1 MNNTAVDEIKDKLQ
15 IEDLVS
21 QYVQLKKVGRSLKGL
36 CPFHS
41 EKTPSFI
48 VSPERGIAYCF
59 GCHKGGDVFRFIQE
73 MEGVDFP
80 DALKIL
86 AERTGVKLESH
97 KFEKIVPKD
106 QKDLLIEIH
115 EKVTRFYEENLWN
128 TENGLKVLDY
138 LHKRALTDE
147 SIKLFRVGYSP
158 DSYDQTYT
166 HLMKEGFTKKMLVAA
181 GIALSQETTLE
192 KIYDRFRGRLMF
204 PVLDGLGRV
213 VAFGGRA
220 LSKEQE
226 PKYLNSPETAVY
238 HKSNVLYGFSHAK
251 PAMKHS
257 GEVMMV
263 EGYMDLIASFQAGVK
278 NVVATSGTAMTV
290 KHLRLVKPFVKTL
303 LLCFDMD
310 LAGQEAGKRA
320 FELAQDFDFN
330 VKVVAI
336 PEGKDAADY
345 AKNHPEKLQEVVKAA
360 LPYGDYFYAKLLN
373 TFGTDNF
380 SAKKKILQEFLPFFN
395 MLKSNIEKDQYI
407 RRLAR
412 DLDLKESQIYD
423 EIKNIKLPDYHPAR
437 MRGSLDEPVQA
448 KKYRA
453 DELII
458 GMLLNFPRMVK
469 VLNDKMAEDLFLE
482 PLKPIYKAI
491 VDQYND
497 HRVEAG
503 IDLKMVLPAELQET
517 SGLLSL
523 YVSEHYGEIGEVA
536 VEKEMNALIDKI
548 RKTAL
553 SARRKNL
560 EKLIYEAE
568 TKGDKELWKQLL
580 QELSQ
585 IKSYG
590 TAAQIHNSAD
600 GR

>member
-1 MNNTAVDEIKDKLQ
+1 MNNAVDEIKDKLN

-59 GCHKGGDVFRFIQE
+59 GCHKGGDVFSFLQE
-73 MEGVDFP
+73 VEGVDFA

-86 AERTGVKLESH
+86 AERTGVKLETH
-97 KFEKIVPKD
+97 KFEKSVPKD
-106 QKDLLIEIH
+106 QKDLLIDIQ
-115 EKVTRFYEENLWN
+115 EKAARFYEHNLWN
-128 TENGLKVLDY
+128 TENGVKVLDY
-138 LHKRALTDE
+138 LRKRGLTDE
-147 SIKLFRVGYSP
+147 SIKFFRVGFSP

-166 HLMKEGFTKKMLVAA
+166 HLLKEGFTKKMLVSS
-181 GIALSQETTLE
+181 GLALSQETTME

-204 PVLDGLGRV
+204 PIFDGLGRV

-251 PAMKHS
+251 IAMKQS
-257 GEVMMV
+257 EEVVMV
-263 EGYMDLIASFQAGVK
+263 EGYMDLISCFQAGVK
-278 NVVATSGTAMTV
+278 NAVATSGTALTL

-310 LAGQEAGKRA
+310 LAGQEAAKRA
-320 FELAQDFDFN
+320 FELAQDFEVT
-330 VKVVAI
+330 VKVIAI

-345 AKNHPEKLQEVVKAA
+345 VKLHGEKLQEVVKTAV
-360 LPYGDYFYAKLLN
+360 PYGDYFYEKLLRN
-373 TFGTDNF
+373 FGTDNL
-380 SAKKKILQEFLPFFN
+380 SAKKKILAEFLPFFN
-395 MLKSNIEKDQYI
+395 TLKSNIEKDEYI

-423 EIKNIKLPDYHPAR
+423 EIKNIKLPEYHPAR
-437 MRGSLDEPVQA
+437 MRGSLDEPVKA
-448 KKYRA
+448 KKYSA
-453 DELII
+453 DELLI
-458 GMLLNFPRMVK
+458 GLLLNFPRMGELLK
-469 VLNDKMAEDLFLE
+469 DKMSESLFLE
-482 PLKPIYKAI
+482 PLKPIYKGI

-497 HRVEAG
+497 QRIEAG
-503 IDLKMVLPAELQET
+503 IGVITVLPAELQET
-517 SGLLSL
+517 AGLLSL
-523 YVSEHYGEIGEVA
+523 YVSENYGEIGEVA
-536 VEKEMNALIDKI
+536 VEKEMNTLIEKI
-548 RKTAL
+548 SKGQL
-553 SARRKNL
+553 QLRRKAL
-560 EKLIYEAE
+560 EKRIYEAE
-568 TKGDKELWKQLL
+568 VKGDKELWKQLL

-590 TAAQIHNSAD
+590 TAAQIHSSAD